1 MSLTWSKTLSF
12 LLGKNY
18 NFIDVVLVR
27 VSSKQKISQK
37 KQTILLVF
45 RKLFCEYELS
55 VKIQKRCK
63 ILRKIIGT
71 WFTILRG
78 ILLNSSYSGLL
89 EIVLDI
95 SGFRKGLNKINKN
108 LQAL

>member
-1 MSLTWSKTLSF
+1 M
-12 LLGKNY
+12 
-18 NFIDVVLVR
+18 
-27 VSSKQKISQK
+27 
-37 KQTILLVF
+37 
-45 RKLFCEYELS
+45 
-55 VKIQKRCK
+55 QKRCK

-89 EIVLDI
+89 GIVLDI

>member
-1 MSLTWSKTLSF
+1 MWF
-12 LLGKNY
+12 WLGFPANKKS
-18 NFIDVVLVR
+18 R
-27 VSSKQKISQK
+27 EK

-45 RKLFCEYELS
+45 RKLFCEYESS
-55 VKIQKRCK
+55 VKMQKRFK

-78 ILLNSSYSGLL
+78 ILLNSSYSDLL
-89 EIVLDI
+89 GIVLDI